1 MAETKDLGQQLGAPL
16 AIYQARYEKL
26 DPAEITARTGVP
38 FSAAKSPQADGSFW
52 CVFALPVLGHT
63 VLASWPEFTLTPA
76 DFDACP
82 RALYDGE
89 ALILVIRYLL
99 EGTRAESAGAWLPY
113 RELPWGEVYDRN
125 FQGRCVK
132 RLAFGFGSKLEAFAK
147 ACAYLGGV
155 RHDKGDVSYDL
166 EFVPGVTVRLI
177 LWAGDDEFPPQSQWL
192 FSDNTPLAFS
202 AEDVAVVGDTVISAL
217 KEVAKKL

>member
-1 MAETKDLGQQLGAPL
+1 MDEKKELGQQLGAPL
-16 AIYQARYEKL
+16 AIYQARYEAL
-26 DPAEITARTGVP
+26 EPSEVTARTGIP
-38 FSAAKSPQADGSFW
+38 FDPANKTFT
-52 CVFALPVLGHT
+52 VPVLGHT
-63 VLASWPEFTLTPA
+63 VHAAWPDFMLAPGDPH
-76 DFDACP
+76 ACP

-89 ALILVIRYLL
+89 ALILVIRYLI
-99 EGTRAESAGAWLPY
+99 EGSRAAPGGTWLPY

-147 ACAYLGGV
+147 ACEVLGGV
-155 RHDKGDVSYDL
+155 RQQKGDVSYDL

-177 LWAGDDEFPPQSQWL
+177 LWTGDDEFPPQSQWL

-202 AEDVAVVGDTVISAL
+202 AEDVAVIGDTVINAL
-217 KEVAKKL
+217 KEVAKKG